1 MSRRPWIVAVAG
13 VLAASVA
20 PAEQTLKFGRF
31 GEVALYGDPKT
42 ASQVVVFVSADS
54 GWNEGVVDMAHDLVA
69 TGALV
74 IGTDIRRYLKAL
86 SAEKGRCAYPA
97 ADFEALSQALQKNL
111 GAPRYSPPLL
121 FGYSSGATLVY
132 AALAQAPPNT
142 FSGAISVGFCPTLAF
157 PRPMCSGGGLKSAA
171 SGRGLR
177 FEPGPLPAPW
187 VVLQGEADQVC
198 GPGEAAAFVRQVPAA
213 RLIELPKV
221 GHGFSKAAHWLPQLK
236 AAAAQLPAENRSVPV
251 LAAKVDGLPLVEVPA
266 QGAGDTLAVI
276 VTGDGGWASIDKW
289 LGEAFS
295 AAGIP
300 VVGLDSVRYFWKK
313 RDPDEA
319 GQDLARIARHYFAT
333 WRKEKLLLVGYSSGA
348 DVLPFMANRLP
359 PDLLARVKL
368 VALLSPAKQASFE
381 FHVSQW
387 FISATRDARPV
398 MPEVAKLEGTKV
410 LCIYGDQETD
420 TLCPALGAGLAAL
433 KQLGGGHHYGRDFR
447 TLAREILKAAE

>member
-20 PAEQTLKFGRF
+20 PAQF
-31 GEVALYGDPKT
+31 
-42 ASQVVVFVSADS
+42 
-54 GWNEGVVDMAHDLVA
+54 
-69 TGALV
+69 
-74 IGTDIRRYLKAL
+74 
-86 SAEKGRCAYPA
+86 
-97 ADFEALSQALQKNL
+97 
-111 GAPRYSPPLL
+111 
-121 FGYSSGATLVY
+121 
-132 AALAQAPPNT
+132 
-142 FSGAISVGFCPTLAF
+142 
-157 PRPMCSGGGLKSAA
+157 
-171 SGRGLR
+171 
-177 FEPGPLPAPW
+177 
-187 VVLQGEADQVC
+187 
-198 GPGEAAAFVRQVPAA
+198 
-213 RLIELPKV
+213 
-221 GHGFSKAAHWLPQLK
+221 
-236 AAAAQLPAENRSVPV
+236 PAENRSVPV

-276 VTGDGGWASIDKW
+276 VTGDGGWASIDKS

-319 GQDLARIARHYFAT
+319 GQDLARIARHYLAA
-333 WRKEKLLLVGYSSGA
+333 WGKEKLLLLGYSSGA

-359 PDLLARVKL
+359 PDLRARVKL

-387 FISATRDARPV
+387 FSSATRDTKPV
-398 MPEVAKLEGTKV
+398 MPEVATLAGTKV

-433 KQLGGGHHYGRDFR
+433 KQLGGGHHYGGDYR